1 MKDVLIFLVCLSLA
15 VAKILFHY
23 YKKNQGY
30 GPRQLGSDTLWL
42 GSWYMRTSSTLQL
55 FNTLLLFYGEDG
67 NENLMFIEALNFEE
81 EDHNE

>member
-42 GSWYMRTSSTLQL
+42 GSWYMRTSSTL
-55 FNTLLLFYGEDG
+55 LLFYVEDG

-81 EDHNE
+81 EDHNV